1 MLLDL
6 ENLERL
12 LLNNGIDSVE
22 SEQIFIILKKA
33 KRNHHGKIESID
45 IPQDKE
51 SLFWG
56 IIGEFENLH
65 YQWGN
70 NKISF
75 PQLSSS
81 LNDIV
86 AGKGILKH
94 NYFVDNNKKYLLLND
109 KSNGFRRL
117 EMPNDISIDYKLHFY
132 YFPTKKEIIVKR
144 YPAIK
149 KTCEPKYDYINSVL
163 TVERRVVNLEPHLTA
178 LYVLFL
184 ENIQGIKKE
193 ELNNIYE
200 QYKKLYDEI
209 YKAKVYEQMYKCP
222 TKDSFVN
229 NFTKYISK
237 LNTNFEELGI
247 IMPLYF
253 IRQYECKNQGEKYF
267 LAINFINSDKVKRR

>member
-6 ENLERL
+6 DNLECL
-12 LLNNGIDSVE
+12 LQNNGIEPNE
-22 SEQIFIILKKA
+22 SEQIFNILKKS
-33 KRNHHGKIESID
+33 KRDHHGRIESID
-45 IPQDKE
+45 IPRDKE
-51 SLFWG
+51 YLFWP
-56 IIGEFENLH
+56 IIYEFEKLH
-65 YQWGN
+65 YQWGDYDITSPLFPPLN
-70 NKISF
+70 NI
-75 PQLSSS
+75 
-81 LNDIV
+81 I
-86 AGKGILKH
+86 AGDEIYNNCIIGSKSIFLPLK
-94 NYFVDNNKKYLLLND
+94 N
-109 KSNGFRRL
+109 KSNSFDRL
-117 EMPNDISIDYKLHFY
+117 EMPNDISINYKLHFY

-163 TVERRVVNLEPHLTA
+163 TVERRVVKLEPHLTA

-200 QYKKLYDEI
+200 QYRKLYDEI
-209 YKAKVYEQMYKCP
+209 HKAKVYEQMYKCP

-247 IMPLYF
+247 IMPIYY
-253 IRQYECKNQGEKYF
+253 IRQYKCKNQGEKYF